1 MNECLV
7 RKGGG
12 CSSRWRRR
20 CRSIDALAGGPH
32 LQGVTLRNNRT
43 GTHTPYDCAALF
55 LFVGAKPATTW
66 LPETIARD
74 AKGFLLT
81 GSAAESSGLWRGRGS
96 PCELETSLPGV
107 FACGDVRSGTTKR
120 CAFAVGDGALA
131 VTCVHQFFAR
141 ESHA

>member
-1 MNECLV
+1 
-7 RKGGG
+7 
-12 CSSRWRRR
+12 
-20 CRSIDALAGGPH
+20 
-32 LQGVTLRNNRT
+32 
-43 GTHTPYDCAALF
+43 
-55 LFVGAKPATTW
+55 VGAKPATKW

-81 GSAAESSGLWRGRGS
+81 GSAAESSGLWRGQES

-131 VTCVHQFFAR
+131 VTCVHQFLAR
-141 ESHA
+141 ESVVAPARGDRAPAEGVGTRVL